1 MAEMNTPAPTAPPIS
16 DQHDRQGLTTV
27 LQILRKRQS
36 QEEQN
41 RRKSLR
47 AKGRRVS
54 FAPDDELETRHL
66 FSIVSVLPACCV
78 KPASLAGL
86 PFSCAKANILLPHRL
101 SLVSTLG

>member
-1 MAEMNTPAPTAPPIS
+1 MATDNSCRLACSPS
-16 DQHDRQGLTTV
+16 LGFLRLLL

-66 FSIVSVLPACCV
+66 FSIVSVVQPPTSTMPCMSADRILQQQTLSSAGGRSSQLAACRQM
-78 KPASLAGL
+78 P
-86 PFSCAKANILLPHRL
+86 
-101 SLVSTLG
+101 

>member
-1 MAEMNTPAPTAPPIS
+1 MIATAYCSMAGDEHSCTNCTPIS
-16 DQHDRQGLTTV
+16 DHHDRQGLTTV

-66 FSIVSVLPACCV
+66 FSIVSVLLRA
-78 KPASLAGL
+78 AG
-86 PFSCAKANILLPHRL
+86 ALLVLLDIH
-101 SLVSTLG
+101 TCQC